1 MKVGLVFAKIDFLR
15 KMEVISNEHIGLGYI
30 ANSLEKNGIN
40 YEIIDGHFF
49 DMDAQEIINWIEKGR
64 FNVLGFSV
72 LYSNYEETIKIIN
85 TIKKNN
91 PTIFIYLGG
100 QHVSF
105 CPEDILLENK
115 NIDAILLGEGEF
127 TTVELIQALKHNLD
141 FGTICG
147 LVYRNKNKIISNG
160 WRKPL
165 LHIEDYGE
173 INREVLEKGLEEGI
187 TCSINIMAGRGCI
200 FNCSFCTGNK
210 IFNPYHNCGWRVKQ
224 ADAVIQE
231 LSKLVNKYKKYDN
244 LYEIVN
250 FCDLNFVN
258 ETSNGLMWLDEFTRK
273 LQDANL
279 DIFFYIMTRVDSI
292 VHQKNRI
299 IELRKCGL
307 VQIEMGLEAGNEKGL
322 SVYNKHIST
331 SQSYDAVRF
340 LREQRID
347 FGMSGFIM
355 YHPYIKLEDLRQNA
369 VFLKE
374 IEYWKVMFLLTKMAL
389 YPGSEIT
396 DKVKNSAL
404 LYDTYRHYEVYD
416 YRFEDDKVE
425 LLYNALGERLP
436 FTILNDIS
444 ESIIYLEL
452 QLTLVY
458 RKIEKMSDGNKELLH
473 RIEINERKLKNEIRE
488 SKDIIFNFFMGVI
501 ELVES
506 NWDLKVFD
514 SCIAQFS
521 LQYTKK
527 NEVIVKEYEKYS
539 IFIKQ
544 LIEELN

>member
-1 MKVGLVFAKIDFLR
+1 M
-15 KMEVISNEHIGLGYI
+15 
-30 ANSLEKNGIN
+30 
-40 YEIIDGHFF
+40 
-49 DMDAQEIINWIEKGR
+49 
-64 FNVLGFSV
+64 
-72 LYSNYEETIKIIN
+72 
-85 TIKKNN
+85 
-91 PTIFIYLGG
+91 
-100 QHVSF
+100 
-105 CPEDILLENK
+105 
-115 NIDAILLGEGEF
+115 GEGEF